1 MGMATETSRIST
13 DVDYE
18 RTGKQWGHLHVP
30 NSTNES
36 AYGTL
41 LIPICVIKH
50 GKGPTLLM
58 TGGVHGDEYEGPL
71 AIMKLARRLHHE
83 DIQGRLILIPGL
95 NLPAFAAG
103 VRLSPIDGKN
113 LNRAFPGKRDG
124 TITEA
129 IAHYVMHKLFPLA
142 DAVVDLH
149 SGGSTL
155 DYIPTVIMHV
165 TDDKARDDASVAMQ
179 RAFGAPI
186 ALANREL
193 DDVGL
198 LETTAE
204 KIGKPV
210 MAAELGGDGRVSK
223 AALEIAETGVDN
235 LLVHL
240 GIAKGRIVTPEER
253 GRKPTR
259 YMEIPDLGCYVMAPA
274 NGVFEPFHELGEEV
288 KPGAP
293 IGQIHSQYHPDQ
305 PPVPIAAK
313 SGGTVI
319 CIRPVGHVGM
329 GDCLFVLARE
339 MKR

>member
-1 MGMATETSRIST
+1 MATETSRIST

-18 RTGKQWGHLHVP
+18 RDGKQWGHLHVP

-36 AYGTL
+36 AFGTL
-41 LIPICVIKH
+41 MIPLCVIKR
-50 GKGPTLLM
+50 GKGPTLLL

-103 VRLSPIDGKN
+103 QRLSPIDGKN

-129 IAHYVMHKLFPLA
+129 IAHYVMQVLFPLA
-142 DAVVDLH
+142 DVVVDLH

-155 DYIPTVIMHV
+155 DYVPTAIMHV
-165 TDDKARDDASVAMQ
+165 TGNAPRDAASIALQ

-210 MAAELGGDGRVSK
+210 LAAELGGDGRVSK
-223 AALEIAETGVDN
+223 AALAIAETGVDN

-240 GIAKGRIVTPEER
+240 GIAKGRIVTPAER
-253 GRKPTR
+253 GRPATR
-259 YMEIPDLGCYVMAPA
+259 FMDIPDLGCYVKAPA
-274 NGVFEPFHELGEEV
+274 NGIFEPFHELGETV
-288 KPGAP
+288 AAGSAV
-293 IGQIHSQYHPDQ
+293 GQIHSPHHPDH
-305 PPVPIAAK
+305 PPVPITAS
-313 SGGTVI
+313 SGGEVI
-319 CIRPVGHVGM
+319 CIRPVGNVGI
-329 GDCLFVLARE
+329 GDCLFVLAQEVGR
-339 MKR
+339 

>member
-1 MGMATETSRIST
+1 MAAETSRIST

-41 LIPICVIKH
+41 MIPLCVMKN
-50 GKGPTLLM
+50 GAGPTLLL

-83 DIQGRLILIPGL
+83 DVKGRLILIPGL

-103 VRLSPIDGKN
+103 QRLSPIDGKN

-129 IAHYVMHKLFPLA
+129 IAHYVMHVLFPLA
-142 DAVVDLH
+142 DVVVDLH

-155 DYIPTVIMHV
+155 DYIPTAIMHV
-165 TDDKARDDASVAMQ
+165 TGNKARDEASVALQ

-204 KIGKPV
+204 KLGKPV
-210 MAAELGGDGRVSK
+210 LAAELGGDGRVSK

-240 GIAKGRIVTPEER
+240 GITEGRIVTPAER
-253 GRKPTR
+253 GRPPTR
-259 YMEIPDLGCYVMAPA
+259 FMDIPELGCYVKAPA
-274 NGVFEPFHELGEEV
+274 NGIFEPFHELGEAVKAGTEV
-288 KPGAP
+288 
-293 IGQIHSQYHPDQ
+293 GQVHSPYHPDH
-305 PPVPIAAK
+305 PAVPITAK

-319 CIRPVGHVGM
+319 CIRPVGHVGI

-339 MKR
+339 VGR

>member
-1 MGMATETSRIST
+1 MASETSRISA

-18 RTGKQWGHLHVP
+18 RNGKQWGHLHVP

-36 AYGTL
+36 AFGTL
-41 LIPICVIKH
+41 MIPVCVIKN
-50 GKGPTLLM
+50 GTGPTLLL

-71 AIMKLARRLHHE
+71 AIMKLARRLHH
-83 DIQGRLILIPGL
+83 DDVQGRLILIPGL

-103 VRLSPIDGKN
+103 QRLSPIDGKN
-113 LNRAFPGKRDG
+113 LNRAFPGKREG

-129 IAHYVMHKLFPLA
+129 IAHYVMHVLFPLA

-155 DYIPTVIMHV
+155 DYVPTAIIHI
-165 TDDKARDDASVAMQ
+165 TDNPQRDAASAALQ

-204 KIGKPV
+204 KIGKTV
-210 MAAELGGDGRVSK
+210 LAAELGGDGRVSK
-223 AALEIAETGVDN
+223 VALEVAETGVDN

-240 GIAKGRIVTPEER
+240 GITKGRIVTPAER
-253 GRKPTR
+253 GRPATR
-259 YMEIPDLGCYVMAPA
+259 FMDIPDLGCYVKAPA
-274 NGVFEPFHELGEEV
+274 NGIFEPFHELGAV
-288 KPGAP
+288 VTSGSA
-293 IGQIHSQYHPDQ
+293 IGQIHSPHHPDH
-305 PPVPIAAK
+305 PPVPVIASSA
-313 SGGTVI
+313 GEVI
-319 CIRPVGHVGM
+319 CIRPIGKSEI

-339 MKR
+339 IAQ

>member
-1 MGMATETSRIST
+1 MASETSRIST

-41 LIPICVIKH
+41 LIPLCVIKH
-50 GKGPTLLM
+50 GKGPTLLL

-71 AIMKLARRLHHE
+71 AIMKLARRIHHE

-103 VRLSPIDGKN
+103 TRLSPIDGKN
-113 LNRAFPGKRDG
+113 LNRAFPGRRDG

-142 DAVVDLH
+142 DVVVDLH

-155 DYIPTVIMHV
+155 DYIPTAIMHV
-165 TDDKARDDASVAMQ
+165 TDDKARDAASVGLQ

-204 KIGKPV
+204 KLGKPV
-210 MAAELGGDGRVSK
+210 LAAELGGDGRVSK

-253 GRKPTR
+253 GRPATR
-259 YMEIPDLGCYVMAPA
+259 FMEIPDLGSYVMAPA
-274 NGVFEPFHELGEEV
+274 NGIFEPFHELGEDV
-288 KPGAP
+288 KAGAP
-293 IGQIHSQYHPDQ
+293 IGQIHSPYHPDH
-305 PPVPIAAK
+305 PPATIAAK
-313 SGGTVI
+313 SGGTII
-319 CIRPVGHVGM
+319 CIRPVGNVGM
-329 GDCLFVLARE
+329 GDCLFVLARD
-339 MKR
+339 MQR